1 MNEALLRKVKSLLRL
16 GESPNANEAAVA
28 LGKAQALMDEHSIS
42 QAMLEDQPEQED
54 AGPIQ
59 DWEDPL
65 GKKSGRWQGYLAV
78 SLCRSN
84 GCMVYRSSGN
94 ILKIVGRSG
103 NAQTVRYLFSYC
115 TKEINRLTRLH
126 GAGNGRTWCNNFRI
140 GCVES
145 IRESIKT
152 EQQRLRDSMRQRA
165 SQENSNGRALM
176 VVNQAIMKVD
186 NEYQQVAAFAA
197 AKLRLGKGG
206 TSYSRHDP
214 GARSAGRTAG
224 AGIYKGNR
232 QAIGVKRKQIG
243 GK

>member
-16 GESPNANEAAVA
+16 GQSPNANEAAVA

-42 QAMLEDQPEQED
+42 QAMLENQPEQED

-59 DWEDPL
+59 NWEDPL

-84 GCMVYRSSGN
+84 GCMVYRIGN
-94 ILKIVGRSG
+94 VLKIVGRSG
-103 NAQTVRYLFSYC
+103 NTQTVRYLFLYC

-126 GAGNGRTWCNNFRI
+126 GAGNGRTWCNNFRL
-140 GCVES
+140 GCVEA
-145 IRESIKT
+145 IRKSIKT
-152 EQQRLRDSMRQRA
+152 EQERLRDSMRKRA

-186 NEYQQVAAFAA
+186 TEYKQVAAFAA
-197 AKLRLGKGG
+197 ANLRLGRSGS
-206 TSYSRHDP
+206 SYSRFDS

-224 AGIYKGNR
+224 AGIYRGNR